1 MLLKEEGCSTKVK
14 CDLKTRGGK
23 KKGGRWKPETTEKEL
38 DQHFFIYIKIDV
50 QLFKAPT
57 TSVTEHESQI
67 GDDK

>member
-1 MLLKEEGCSTKVK
+1 MEARDNREGTGSA
-14 CDLKTRGGK
+14 
-23 KKGGRWKPETTEKEL
+23 
-38 DQHFFIYIKIDV
+38 FFIYIKIDV